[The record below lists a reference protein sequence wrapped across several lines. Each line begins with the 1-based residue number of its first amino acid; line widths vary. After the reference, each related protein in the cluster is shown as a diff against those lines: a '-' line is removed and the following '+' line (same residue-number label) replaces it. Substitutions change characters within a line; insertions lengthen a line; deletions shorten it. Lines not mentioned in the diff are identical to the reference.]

1 MGLRC
6 LAVVLLLS
14 MPAMAVTLEVVELYQ
29 PLSLHNTDGLGETL
43 GAEEPIQAG
52 VFARPY
58 VVSGA
63 IPEDL
68 VKAVSTPHQ
77 IQTNSEGYKVADAN
91 LLNLCR
97 VGLRSE
103 IKVGR
108 LLVRFDVSKFKLPE
122 NLDLTARQ
130 VLQLSVIAVE
140 RTLRSYFRDLQDEVL
155 SVSIGITGTREGNA
169 ALKDLAKRFRLGGT
183 DEVQKKKGGR

>member
-1 MGLRC
+1 M
-6 LAVVLLLS
+6 
-14 MPAMAVTLEVVELYQ
+14 
-29 PLSLHNTDGLGETL
+29 
-43 GAEEPIQAG
+43 
-52 VFARPY
+52 
-58 VVSGA
+58 
-63 IPEDL
+63 
-68 VKAVSTPHQ
+68 KAVSTPHR

-91 LLNLCR
+91 LLNLCG

-108 LLVRFDVSKFKLPE
+108 LLVRFDVSKFQLPE
-122 NLDLTARQ
+122 DLDLTARQ